1 MTSVQRHK
9 KKKNRYT
16 SKQKKCKNIRREK
29 YSSTPGTTL
38 NPSQFKLTQVSI
50 SCKLSCNM

>member
-1 MTSVQRHK
+1 MPPSHRHT

-38 NPSQFKLTQVSI
+38 NQSQFKLTPSSI
-50 SCKLSCNM
+50 SCKLIRNM